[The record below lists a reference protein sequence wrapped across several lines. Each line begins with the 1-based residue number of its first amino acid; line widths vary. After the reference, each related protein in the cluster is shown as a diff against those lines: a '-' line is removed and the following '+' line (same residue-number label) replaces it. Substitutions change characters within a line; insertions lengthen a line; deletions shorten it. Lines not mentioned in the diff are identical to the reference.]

1 MFRSPVQLCY
11 SCVCVFPSGHPQD
24 RRAPRT
30 NHWTSRRLLEPVKV
44 SVDIWHAQVIKA
56 HIEHKWIINEYNA
69 HINPM
74 LIQYSCLLRFQIWF
88 QIPGGKSRTR
98 RDLGTTSGIE
108 TVHASKNCGAQ
119 RFPLKQPD
127 LQFCHEPR
135 RDSLPEARHVVSTNW
150 FSWFEASLNV
160 CKTHLTS
167 DVMCAGWCFRS
178 RGWSWSR

>member
-1 MFRSPVQLCY
+1 MFRSPVQLFY
-11 SCVCVFPSGHPQD
+11 SCVRFFPSGHPQD

-108 TVHASKNCGAQ
+108 TVHASKNVELNV
-119 RFPLKQPD
+119 FPLSSLTYNFAMDQGAIHFQRPDTSCQPTRS
-127 LQFCHEPR
+127 H
-135 RDSLPEARHVVSTNW
+135 DSKRLWMYAKHIWHP
-150 FSWFEASLNV
+150 
-160 CKTHLTS
+160 
-167 DVMCAGWCFRS
+167 M
-178 RGWSWSR
+178 